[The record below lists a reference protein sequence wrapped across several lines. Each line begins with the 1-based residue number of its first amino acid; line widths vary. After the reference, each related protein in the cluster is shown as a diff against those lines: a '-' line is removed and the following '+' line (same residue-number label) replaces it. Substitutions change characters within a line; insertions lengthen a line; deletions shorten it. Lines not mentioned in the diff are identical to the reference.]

1 MSNQEKQMKN
11 ALRHEGAT
19 APPRPKTETKQMKN
33 ALRHEGATAPPR
45 PKTKM
50 SNGEKWVKLV
60 EFIKET
66 HGDEDADIWDFLGD
80 TLGVEPDGSQKCE
93 Q

>member
-1 MSNQEKQMKN
+1 MSNQE
-11 ALRHEGAT
+11 
-19 APPRPKTETKQMKN
+19 KQMKN

-66 HGDEDADIWDFLGD
+66 HGDEDADNIWDFLGD